1 MKLLLVR
8 HGQTEFNLEH
18 RYLGALDPPLN
29 DTGIAQA
36 QRLRAQLPGSI
47 DVVISSPLLRA
58 RQTAELLRHDTAPA
72 AITDDA
78 FRERNVGVFEGLT
91 QDEARTAFPD
101 LWARN
106 ITRQWHAAPD
116 GGETIDAVFARVHSG
131 LTRLL
136 DRHADAT
143 VLLVAHGFVAKVIR
157 AIALSD
163 HRDMFD
169 WQLDNAAICE
179 LQLSQPLPPL
189 AAWLEEASRHQESAH
204 AVGAPG

>member
-8 HGQTEFNLEH
+8 HGQTAFNLEH

-29 DTGIAQA
+29 DAGIAQA
-36 QRLRAQLPGSI
+36 QRLRAQLPDSI

-58 RQTAELLRHDTAPA
+58 RQTAEVLRHDTAA
-72 AITDDA
+72 AVITDDA

-116 GGETIDAVFARVHSG
+116 GGETIAAVFARAHTG

-136 DRHADAT
+136 EHYADAT

-157 AIALSD
+157 AIARGD
-163 HRDMFD
+163 HHDLFD
-169 WQLDNAAICE
+169 WQLDNAAICA
-179 LQLSQPLPPL
+179 LQVSLPL
-189 AAWLEEASRHQESAH
+189 ASLEPALSTMER
-204 AVGAPG
+204 P